1 MYTQGLS
8 DVEYDAVKN
17 RLERLLGDSVPARKL
32 FFGVMDRLFL
42 RARYIRRE
50 INRLRKSG
58 FKPASVLDAGS
69 GFGQYSYRL
78 ARAFPGAQ
86 IAGLDLKKDLV
97 ESGNRFAQRMRLENV
112 TFEAGDLLAMDYDN
126 RFDLALSV
134 DVLEHI
140 EDDRRVI
147 GNIGRVLKQ
156 NGLFIFT
163 TPYYDGKDPDSAVF
177 VDEHVR
183 PGYSREETEEKL
195 SEAGFRLET
204 FTITYGPWG
213 GAAWT
218 LLQKW
223 PMTWLSGRLWL
234 LPLVFIYYLITYP
247 VSWLFMHIDMRIKN
261 TRGGGILAIAVK
273 R

>member
-1 MYTQGLS
+1 M
-8 DVEYDAVKN
+8 EYDAVKN

-32 FFGVMDRLFL
+32 FFGAMDRLFL

-50 INRLRKSG
+50 INRLKKVG

-78 ARAFPGAQ
+78 ARTFPGAQ
-86 IAGLDLKKDLV
+86 ITGLDLKSDLV
-97 ESGNRFAQRMRLENV
+97 ESGNRFAKMMRLDNIS
-112 TFEAGDLLAMDYDN
+112 FEAGNLLTMDDED
-126 RFDLALSV
+126 RFDLAISV

-140 EDDRRVI
+140 EDDRGVI
-147 GNIGRVLKQ
+147 GNIGRALKQ

-163 TPYYDGKDPDSAVF
+163 TPYYDGNDPDSAVF

-183 PGYSREETEEKL
+183 PGYSREEAEEKL
-195 SEAGFRLET
+195 SGAGFRLET

-213 GAAWT
+213 GAAWR
-218 LLQKW
+218 LLQKL

-234 LPLVFIYYLITYP
+234 LPLVFIYYLFAYP
-247 VSWLFMHIDMRIKN
+247 VSWLFMHFDMRIKN